1 MLSLRFPRRDV
12 ANLVAIDI
20 LTGSRDELSAGRF
33 VHLQYRR
40 DLRIGLVED
49 LMEEIGGAQEV
60 ETAVRAHGREPGRR
74 RPYLAPVRVAP
85 PEEAVLDGIFCVRA
99 RPENAISQPE
109 QTGPRLLEQPEIGII
124 HR

>member
-1 MLSLRFPRRDV
+1 MLRGVPAHDGRLKGAQHAVLRFPRRDV

-49 LMEEIGGAQEV
+49 LMEEIGGALL
-60 ETAVRAHGREPGRR
+60 GREPFEQQQECRRQRCGKPAVDGGRR
-74 RPYLAPVRVAP
+74 RGV
-85 PEEAVLDGIFCVRA
+85 DGLG
-99 RPENAISQPE
+99 QPR
-109 QTGPRLLEQPEIGII
+109 TDIVDP
-124 HR
+124 